1 MSCYPALGAQSS
13 GWDESKQ
20 AFRKPGRK
28 PPNKGMQLLLI
39 SKGNCIN
46 REGCISWKYN
56 MEGIHKSLTREV
68 TYSAGAGPME
78 ASKEVFDLIN

>member
-1 MSCYPALGAQSS
+1 MNP
-13 GWDESKQ
+13 SKHSENQ
-20 AFRKPGRK
+20 GGK
-28 PPNKGMQLLLI
+28 PPDKGMQLLLI

-46 REGCISWKYN
+46 SEGCISWKCN

-78 ASKEVFDLIN
+78 ASKEVFDLIS